1 MSRLISI
8 GRIGVWLAASVA
20 LTGAAPA
27 QLPSDPP
34 SYELRFDRP
43 AKASKFSEVYPGL
56 ATWAY
61 FGAEPPAR
69 AKGQAIS
76 RQLRATSRMWPG
88 TLNVNVDPD
97 YCPGATTPSVSEGAL
112 QIEAYRLADK
122 DVGTCGLGRPWASA
136 YVSSQP
142 SFSQAYGYFEVDARL
157 PCDPGRWPAFW
168 LLPTAKTAE
177 NGGRLA
183 EIDVFEHYGGPITVI
198 SQGRPFVINRVGQP
212 FSTLHAGKVGAEQAF
227 SNARTLPA
235 LTEAQRQ
242 ALTL

>member
-1 MSRLISI
+1 MSSLISI

-97 YCPGATTPSVSEGAL
+97 YCPGATTPSVSEGSLFFARSS
-112 QIEAYRLADK
+112 RLATS
-122 DVGTCGLGRPWASA
+122 VGDITNSPTLTASWSARFLPMAETRLSRP
-136 YVSSQP
+136 
-142 SFSQAYGYFEVDARL
+142 L
-157 PCDPGRWPAFW
+157 
-168 LLPTAKTAE
+168 
-177 NGGRLA
+177 
-183 EIDVFEHYGGPITVI
+183 
-198 SQGRPFVINRVGQP
+198 
-212 FSTLHAGKVGAEQAF
+212 
-227 SNARTLPA
+227 
-235 LTEAQRQ
+235 
-242 ALTL
+242 